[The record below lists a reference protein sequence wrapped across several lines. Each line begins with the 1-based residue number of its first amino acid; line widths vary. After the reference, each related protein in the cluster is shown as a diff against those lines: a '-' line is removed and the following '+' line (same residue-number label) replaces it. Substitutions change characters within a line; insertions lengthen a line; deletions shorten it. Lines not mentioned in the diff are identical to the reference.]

1 MTWDLTTLDDM
12 EELDMTELTETLD
25 SVKPVVDL
33 YEKHVETSTSHQIEK
48 AANFLVDYQTGS
60 PHISLGR

>member
-33 YEKHVETSTSHQIEK
+33 YEKHVETFHFTP
-48 AANFLVDYQTGS
+48 N
-60 PHISLGR
+60 

>member
-25 SVKPVVDL
+25 SVKP
-33 YEKHVETSTSHQIEK
+33 KRNGCPI
-48 AANFLVDYQTGS
+48 G
-60 PHISLGR
+60 GRSDFY